1 MKRTLF
7 ILAFIFAAMT
17 AEAQQRLVYQSY
29 VLGSDSGD
37 TTIREIQRFKNQ
49 LKINDIQE
57 FKGKLIDGV
66 STDYTYVDYDLDS
79 AYYQM
84 NYPDGESYFYAYSL
98 KNSDIEFK
106 EVGEEKVLGQN
117 CKKYKTSIN
126 SNTIE
131 VWMTESLGYDASP
144 VTSRGYLKGVMV
156 RQMINGNRV
165 MDLKSVRKDKM
176 DKMDKRGLIPE
187 NLGVRKTGKE
197 LNKINKD
204 KLIIR
209 TKIFDDDQIHF
220 ANIEKF
226 QGEIPFDTVLHF
238 SWGTIILKRVN
249 LPVLP
254 EHYQIFAE
262 LHQRS
267 NGDAYDRTGSV
278 FVIPMDRKL
287 SLSNALIDSIEVIP
301 YQLDKNGKKYQGI
314 RLDDDYLPVVELMRF
329 FTPFGVNY
337 FNDRVQIDG
346 LEWEDE
352 AYYKMEVS
360 ELSDRLSGDV
370 LIGAFIGNY
379 DGGGHIVSLDLV
391 AYPQDYD
398 GDASKNSRWSLPLF
412 NTCNVMEMSGQNYG
426 RLFQT
431 DSLKVDFDIPEGV
444 DNLRLRYITTGHGGW
459 DGGDE
464 FNPKENTIIIDDEKA
479 FTYTPW
485 RCDCATYREFNPVS
499 GNFWNGVSS
508 SDLSRSGWCPGTATN
523 PVYFDLSDL
532 KSGHHTITVAI
543 PQGADEGGS
552 FSHWM
557 VSGVLLGN
565 KQQTK

>member
-1 MKRTLF
+1 MKHILL
-7 ILAFIFAAMT
+7 ILALFASMIAS
-17 AEAQQRLVYQSY
+17 AQQRLVYQSY
-29 VLGSDSGD
+29 MLGSDSGD
-37 TTIREIQRFKNQ
+37 TTFREVLRFKNQ

-57 FKGKLIDGV
+57 FDGTLIQGL
-66 STDYTYVDYDLDS
+66 STDYTYVDYDQDS
-79 AYYQM
+79 AFFQM
-84 NYPDGESYFYAYSL
+84 NYADGESYFYAYPL
-98 KNSDIEFK
+98 KTNDLTFEEK
-106 EVGEEKVLGQN
+106 GEEKVLGYD

-156 RQMINGNRV
+156 RQAINGNRI
-165 MDLKSVRKDKM
+165 MDLKSVKKDKKLKKSLVP
-176 DKMDKRGLIPE
+176 DS
-187 NLGVRKTGKE
+187 LGVRKSGRE
-197 LNKINKD
+197 LNNINKE

-209 TKIFDDDQIHF
+209 TKIFEDEQIYF

-226 QGEIPFDTVLHF
+226 HGEIPFDTVIHF
-238 SWGTIILKRVN
+238 SYGTIILKRVN

-262 LHQRS
+262 LHQCS
-267 NGDAYDRTGSV
+267 NGDAYDRSGSV

-301 YQLDKNGKKYQGI
+301 YQYDRNDKEYQGI
-314 RLDDDYLPVVELMRF
+314 RLTDDYMPVVELMRF
-329 FTPFGVNY
+329 FTPFGVNH
-337 FNDRVQIDG
+337 FNDRVQLDG
-346 LEWEDE
+346 LEWADE

-379 DGGGHIVSLDLV
+379 DGGGHKVSMDLV

-398 GDASKNSRWSLPLF
+398 GDASKNSCWSLPLF

-431 DSLKVDFDIPEGV
+431 DSLTVEFDIPEGV
-444 DNLRLRYITTGHGGW
+444 ENLRLRYITTGHGGW

-464 FNPKENTIIIDDEKA
+464 FNPKENTIIIDGEKT
-479 FTYTPW
+479 FNYTPW
-485 RCDCATYREFNPVS
+485 RCDCATYRELNPVS

-532 KSGHHTITVAI
+532 KPGHHTITIAI

-557 VSGVLLGN
+557 VSGVLVGN
-565 KQQTK
+565 HDQ

>member
-7 ILAFIFAAMT
+7 IITFLFATIIAS
-17 AEAQQRLVYQSY
+17 AQQRLVYQSY
-29 VLGSDSGD
+29 MLGSDSGD
-37 TTIREIQRFKNQ
+37 TTFREVQRFKNQ
-49 LKINDIQE
+49 LKINDVQE
-57 FKGKLIDGV
+57 FKGKLINGV
-66 STDYTYVDYDLDS
+66 STDFTFVDYDIDS
-79 AYYQM
+79 VYYQM
-84 NYPDGESYFYAYSL
+84 NYQDGESYFCAYSL
-98 KNSDIEFK
+98 ITNDIEFK
-106 EVGEEKVLGQN
+106 EVGEEKLLGYN

-131 VWMTESLGYDASP
+131 VWMTETLGFDASP

-156 RQMINGNRV
+156 RQAINGNRI
-165 MDLKSVRKDKM
+165 MDLKSVKKDK
-176 DKMDKRGLIPE
+176 KIKKSLIPD

-204 KLIIR
+204 KLIVR
-209 TKIFDDDQIHF
+209 TRIFDDEQIYF

-226 QGEIPFDTVLHF
+226 KGEIPFDTVIHF
-238 SWGTIILKRVN
+238 SWGTIVLKRVN

-301 YQLDKNGKKYQGI
+301 YQYDKNGKKYQGI
-314 RLDDDYLPVVELMRF
+314 RLEDDYLPVVELMRF
-329 FTPFGVNY
+329 FTPFGVNH

-346 LEWEDE
+346 LEWADE
-352 AYYKMEVS
+352 AYYKIEVS

-379 DGGGHIVSLDLV
+379 DGGGHKVTLDLV

-398 GDASKNSRWSLPLF
+398 GDVSKNHRWSLPLF

-431 DSLKVDFDIPEGV
+431 DSLKVEFDIPEGV
-444 DNLRLRYITTGHGGW
+444 ENLRLRYITTGHGGW

-464 FNPKENTIIIDDEKA
+464 FNPKENTIIVDGEKV
-479 FTYTPW
+479 FKYTPW

-532 KSGHHTITVAI
+532 KPGHHTITVAI

-557 VSGVLLGN
+557 VSGVLIGE
-565 KQQTK
+565 K

>member
-1 MKRTLF
+1 MKR
-7 ILAFIFAAMT
+7 ILLILVLIFATMMAS
-17 AEAQQRLVYQSY
+17 AQQRLVYQSY
-29 VLGSDSGD
+29 MLGSDSGD
-37 TTIREIQRFKNQ
+37 TTFREVLRYKNQ

-57 FKGKLIDGV
+57 FDGELIQGL
-66 STDYTYVDYDLDS
+66 STDYTFVDYDADS
-79 AYYQM
+79 AYFQM
-84 NYPDGESYFYAYSL
+84 NYQDGESYFYAYSL
-98 KNSDIEFK
+98 KTNDIEFE
-106 EVGEEKVLGQN
+106 EVGSEKVKGYN

-156 RQMINGNRV
+156 RQAINGNRI
-165 MDLKSVRKDKM
+165 MDLKSVKKDK
-176 DKMDKRGLIPE
+176 KLKKGLIPD
-187 NLGVRKTGKE
+187 NLGVRKSGRE
-197 LNKINKD
+197 LNNIQKE

-209 TKIFDDDQIHF
+209 TRIFDDDQIHF
-220 ANIEKF
+220 VKMDKF
-226 QGEIPFDTVLHF
+226 QGEIPFDTVIHF

-267 NGDAYDRTGSV
+267 NGDAYDRSGSI

-287 SLSNALIDSIEVIP
+287 SLCNALIDSIEVIP
-301 YQLDKNGKKYQGI
+301 YQYDKNGKKYQGI
-314 RLDDDYLPVVELMRF
+314 RLEDDYMPVVELMRF
-329 FTPFGVNY
+329 FTPFGVNH
-337 FNDRVQIDG
+337 FNDRVQLDG
-346 LEWEDE
+346 LEWADE

-360 ELSDRLSGDV
+360 ELSDRLQGDV

-379 DGGGHIVSLDLV
+379 DGGGHKVSLDLV

-398 GDASKNSRWSLPLF
+398 GDVSKNDRWSLPLF

-431 DSLKVDFDIPEGV
+431 DSLTVEFDIPEGV
-444 DNLRLRYITTGHGGW
+444 ENLKLRYITTGHGGW
-459 DGGDE
+459 GGGDE
-464 FNPKENTIIIDDEKA
+464 FNPKEYTIIIDGEKV
-479 FTYTPW
+479 FRYTPW
-485 RCDCATYREFNPVS
+485 RCDCATYRELNPVS

-532 KSGHHTITVAI
+532 KPGHHTITVAI
-543 PQGADEGGS
+543 PQGEDEGGS

-557 VSGVLLGN
+557 VSGVLVGSF
-565 KQQTK
+565 

>member
-1 MKRTLF
+1 MKRTLLLLTLI
-7 ILAFIFAAMT
+7 ILGMT
-17 AEAQQRLVYQSY
+17 VGAQQRLVYQSY
-29 VLGSDSGD
+29 MLGSDSGD
-37 TTIREIQRFKNQ
+37 TTFREVKRYKNQ

-66 STDYTYVDYDLDS
+66 STDFTFVDYDADS
-79 AYYQM
+79 AYFQM

-98 KNSDIEFK
+98 KNNDIEFK
-106 EVGEEKVLGQN
+106 EVGVEKIKGYN

-131 VWMTESLGYDASP
+131 VWMTESLGFDASP
-144 VTSRGYLKGVMV
+144 VTSRGYLKGVMIH
-156 RQMINGNRV
+156 QAINGNRI
-165 MDLKSVRKDKM
+165 MDLKSIKKDK
-176 DKMDKRGLIPE
+176 KLRKALIPD

-197 LNKINKD
+197 LNQINKD
-204 KLIIR
+204 KLIVR

-220 ANIEKF
+220 AKIEKF
-226 QGEIPFDTVLHF
+226 HSEMPFDTVIHY
-238 SWGTIILKRVN
+238 SWGTIILKRVK

-278 FVIPMDRKL
+278 FVIPLDKKL
-287 SLSNALIDSIEVIP
+287 SLSNALNDSIEVIP
-301 YQLDKNGKKYQGI
+301 YQLDRNGKKYQGI
-314 RLDDDYLPVVELMRF
+314 SLTDDYMPAIELMRF
-329 FTPFGVNY
+329 FTPFGVNH

-346 LEWEDE
+346 LEWQDE

-379 DGGGHIVSLDLV
+379 DGRGHKVSLDLV

-431 DSLKVDFDIPEGV
+431 DSLKVEFDIPEDV

-464 FNPKENTIIIDDEKA
+464 FNPKENTIIIDGEMVFK
-479 FTYTPW
+479 YTPW

-523 PVYFDLSDL
+523 PVYFDLSGL
-532 KSGHHTITVAI
+532 KPGHHTITVAI

-565 KQQTK
+565 KK